1 MRSLTRLHDSTTQ
14 KKKKK
19 SNRVGLF
26 DGHVEAWIRFTRPVL
41 KVRSPLAMTVSRSE
55 K

>member
-1 MRSLTRLHDSTTQ
+1 MRSLTRLHESTTQ
-14 KKKKK
+14 KKKK
-19 SNRVGLF
+19 SNCVGLF

-41 KVRSPLAMTVSRSE
+41 KVRSPLAKTVSRSE